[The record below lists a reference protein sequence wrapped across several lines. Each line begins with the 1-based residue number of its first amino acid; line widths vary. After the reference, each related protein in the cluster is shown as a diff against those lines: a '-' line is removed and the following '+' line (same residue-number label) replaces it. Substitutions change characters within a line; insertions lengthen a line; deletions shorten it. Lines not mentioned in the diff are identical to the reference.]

1 MVFNYYSFSGFKFKR
16 FFIDAVNMIYPLTM
30 TRKTIKT
37 NKMMVITRTTIMTN
51 IMTVINADKD
61 SKPDIPVDT
70 CYPVYALRMP
80 RINRA

>member
-1 MVFNYYSFSGFKFKR
+1 M
-16 FFIDAVNMIYPLTM
+16 
-30 TRKTIKT
+30 TIKT
-37 NKMMVITRTTIMTN
+37 IMTYIMMVITMTTIVTN

>member
-1 MVFNYYSFSGFKFKR
+1 MA
-16 FFIDAVNMIYPLTM
+16 ITM
-30 TRKTIKT
+30 TT
-37 NKMMVITRTTIMTN
+37 NMTN

-80 RINRA
+80 RLTGLDIHMIMNLSVIMLSFFFKVEQVADS